1 MNDNWLQVDSMEEW
15 RSYQLYAIVVGFGL
29 CKDNR
34 KLHWVGRDRL
44 SCFMW
49 ACHDG
54 ETGDFADRPGGVV
67 NPVYTL
73 FGFAVLED

>member
-1 MNDNWLQVDSMEEW
+1 MEEW

-44 SCFMW
+44 SCFM
-49 ACHDG
+49 
-54 ETGDFADRPGGVV
+54 
-67 NPVYTL
+67 
-73 FGFAVLED
+73 